1 MKQEKGAGM
10 YHLTSSFIVHRFGRA
25 ASGWMPLF
33 QAKEE
38 RLMDWR
44 NRIGLYGAY
53 FLGMCGIGFT
63 LPYLPLYL
71 NQEGLSERTIGL
83 MSTLAALAS
92 VAQFPLGLWSDK
104 LNRRKPFLVAGLAVL
119 AASTFLLYH
128 AHGLIWVGFLVILFA
143 ENGICRSTVESL
155 AGAEATQLSS
165 SHVGAALGAL
175 RFWRPI
181 GIILVALAGGILA
194 ESFGVGLILL
204 PLGLLQCL
212 AVLAALLIH
221 EEPKKDDRSVQVVA
235 VYPREEN
242 GLSAM
247 PKEGK
252 GLRDAVLWIF
262 VAAMVLFHFANAPG
276 GVYLGLFMKHELG
289 SADGYLSYA
298 FVVSMIA
305 WMIVVRPAG
314 WLSDRLG
321 RKPLLL
327 IGWGATT
334 LRLLLVSVAQT
345 PWQVLVIQVLD
356 GVAQGLF
363 TVTAAAWMTDRLGD
377 PRRAGEAQVLVGTSL
392 VFGSAVGPLVSCLI
406 VDDLGYRGM
415 FGLLAGV
422 CAAATAIILFFVP
435 ETIKTHP
442 KEAESESAAASL
454 SRRLAEEA

>member
-1 MKQEKGAGM
+1 
-10 YHLTSSFIVHRFGRA
+10 
-25 ASGWMPLF
+25 
-33 QAKEE
+33 
-38 RLMDWR
+38 MDWR

-104 LNRRKPFLVAGLAVL
+104 LNRRKPFLVVGLALL
-119 AASTFLLYH
+119 AAATFLLYH
-128 AHGLIWVGFLVILFA
+128 AHGLLWIGLLVILFA

-165 SHVGAALGAL
+165 GHVGAALGAL
-175 RFWRPI
+175 RFWRPVS
-181 GIILVALAGGILA
+181 IILVALVGGVLA
-194 ESFGVGLILL
+194 ESFGVGSILL
-204 PLGLLQCL
+204 PLGVLQSL

-221 EEPKKDDRSVQVVA
+221 EDKQAAPLRHDKLEQDR
-235 VYPREEN
+235 P
-242 GLSAM
+242 SAM

-262 VAAMVLFHFANAPG
+262 VVAMVLFHFANAPG

-345 PWQVLVIQVLD
+345 PWQILVIQVLD
-356 GVAQGLF
+356 GLAQGLF
-363 TVTAAAWMTDRLGD
+363 AVTAAAWMTDRLGD

-415 FGLLAGV
+415 FALLAGV
-422 CAAATAIILFFVP
+422 CAAATAIILFLVP
-435 ETIKTHP
+435 ETVKTKP
-442 KEAESESAAASL
+442 KEAESASATVPL
-454 SRRLAEEA
+454 SRRLAKEAQA